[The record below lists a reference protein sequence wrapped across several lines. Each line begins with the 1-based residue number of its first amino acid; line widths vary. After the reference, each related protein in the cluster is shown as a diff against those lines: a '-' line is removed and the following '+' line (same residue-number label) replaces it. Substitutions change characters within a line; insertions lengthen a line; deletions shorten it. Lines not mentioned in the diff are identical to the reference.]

1 MSEPREYMDTRG
13 KEVADKFQK
22 NLNGPLGKVVLDS
35 IAEGETF
42 TIENKEHIL
51 KIKKE
56 KGQGIVDFVG
66 YVDDKMRFWD
76 FLAFIVSN
84 EDSIS

>member
-1 MSEPREYMDTRG
+1 MLDVSKPRRHIDERG

-22 NLNGPLGKVVLDS
+22 HLNGPMGKVVLEHLE
-35 IAEGETF
+35 EGEVF

-56 KGQGIVDFVG
+56 KGQGVVDFVD
-66 YVDDKMRFWD
+66 YVHDK
-76 FLAFIVSN
+76 L
-84 EDSIS
+84 